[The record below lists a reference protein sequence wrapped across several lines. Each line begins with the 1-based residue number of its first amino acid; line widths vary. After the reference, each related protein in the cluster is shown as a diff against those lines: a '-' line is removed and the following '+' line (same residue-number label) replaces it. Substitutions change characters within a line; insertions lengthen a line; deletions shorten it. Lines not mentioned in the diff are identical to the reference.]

1 MLWGFLWMWTIFS
14 PLCLCTSSHPL
25 KTSYLPSLLHS
36 FPNFSPRVH
45 TLPCQVF
52 ILASV
57 QLQQVFILLQGGPSR
72 VRRKGSQWEGS
83 VWNPESTGSFCLS
96 TSHLLSFSTSSTTT
110 HWQLP
115 LLPLLFWFSLSLH
128 VKTYCFLCF
137 LLNHSRISFSKSSLE
152 CPMLGEAF
160 LWLCSHEASY
170 RLLCVCNPLIVWF
183 QVFPPT
189 HPQNY
194 KRLKE
199 STISNLFLYPWDLTH
214 RRSWNQHN

>member
-1 MLWGFLWMWTIFS
+1 MRTIFS

-25 KTSYLPSLLHS
+25 KTPYLPLLLHS
-36 FPNFSPRVH
+36 FPNFPPRVH

-57 QLQQVFILLQGGPSR
+57 QLQQVFIFLQGGPSR
-72 VRRKGSQWEGS
+72 VRRKGSPQEGC
-83 VWNPESTGSFCLS
+83 VCNPESTGSFCFS
-96 TSHLLSFSTSSTTT
+96 TSHLLSRLSTSSTTT

-115 LLPLLFWFSLSLH
+115 LLLLLFWFSLSLH

-160 LWLCSHEASY
+160 LWRLGVPMRPHTDSY
-170 RLLCVCNPLIVWF
+170 VYATLELFGFKSSP
-183 QVFPPT
+183 QPT
-189 HPQNY
+189 H
-194 KRLKE
+194 K
-199 STISNLFLYPWDLTH
+199 TIST
-214 RRSWNQHN
+214 